1 MLIWTILATIF
12 LAGAIGGV
20 INALMTD
27 NGFVLP
33 KFEKINGILRPGLL
47 GNVLIGA
54 VAAVISWGLY
64 GPFTN
69 YAVIS
74 APPPAPPPGGVQVVT
89 AEPSLTIAAFVGAI
103 LIGIAGAKW
112 LSNEVDKKL
121 VKAAAAT
128 AAAAGAS
135 PSKSAE
141 IMAATPAKA
150 LEIAQAL

>member
-33 KFEKINGILRPGLL
+33 KFEKTNGILRPGLL

-54 VAAVISWGLY
+54 VASIVSWGLY
-64 GPFTN
+64 GPLTN
-69 YAVIS
+69 YAII
-74 APPPAPPPGGVQVVT
+74 APQT
-89 AEPSLTIAAFVGAI
+89 AADAAAATTGPSLTLATFVGAI
-103 LIGIAGAKW
+103 LIGIAGSKW

-135 PSKSAE
+135 PGASAQ